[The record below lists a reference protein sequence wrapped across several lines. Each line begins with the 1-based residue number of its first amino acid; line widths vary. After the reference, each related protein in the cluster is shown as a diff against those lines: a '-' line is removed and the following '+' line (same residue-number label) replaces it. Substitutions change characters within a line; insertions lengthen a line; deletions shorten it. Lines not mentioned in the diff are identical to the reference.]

1 MLIHELQL
9 YIHLD
14 ALLLA
19 ISVCIAWNKLDTYK
33 TFCNSNFDTESTTT
47 TINYTTS
54 LPKDG
59 EMIKP
64 DTISCPK

>member
-19 ISVCIAWNKLDTYK
+19 PVSIAWNKLDIYK

-47 TINYTTS
+47 TISYTTS

>member
-19 ISVCIAWNKLDTYK
+19 PVCIAWNKLDTYK
-33 TFCNSNFDTESTTT
+33 TFRNSNFDTESTAT

-59 EMIKP
+59 EVIKP